1 MKQPQFYR
9 GHNSVETCDHVNQSK
24 EKTGTL
30 YYGERA
36 LAAKTGLRFR
46 KLSVQKISVKLL
58 GCTVADYF
66 LQLLTL

>member
-1 MKQPQFYR
+1 M
-9 GHNSVETCDHVNQSK
+9 NQSK

-36 LAAKTGLRFR
+36 LAAKTRIGLRFR

-58 GCTVADYF
+58 GAILRRTTFCDF
-66 LQLLTL
+66 